1 MTQRVIQAYRRTPWR
16 VQVQWIGYILLV
28 IVIMALIAGLYLAIT
43 AETATAGVVIQNLDD
58 QKRDVEF
65 DIASLQ
71 SQIAFLTSAASMK
84 SRAEELGYKI
94 HDQENVHYLIIP
106 GYAGRQT
113 VILAPPP
120 GPNTVGQSVI
130 KPTYTLSLWEW
141 LYEGI
146 SDIRKDYI
154 SGQS

>member
-16 VQVQWIGYILLV
+16 VQIQWIGYILLV
-28 IVIMALIAGLYLAIT
+28 IVIMALVSGLYLAIT

-58 QKRDVEF
+58 EKKDVEF
-65 DIASLQ
+65 EIASLQ
-71 SQIAFLTSAASMK
+71 SQIAFLTSATSMR
-84 SRAEELGYKI
+84 SRAEEMGYKI
-94 HDQENVHYLIIP
+94 QDQELVHYLIIP
-106 GYAGRQT
+106 GYTGRQT

-120 GPNTVGQSVI
+120 SPNSVNQSVI

-146 SDIRKDYI
+146 IDIRKEYI